1 MSSKILRSNLPFI
14 QLSLIGNDPSMIVNV
29 ELSSSRDIKMQ
40 KKRIR
45 IDAVENIKN
54 LPFIQ
59 LSLIG
64 NDPSIIKIMKILDR
78 IANIIDFKPNEL
90 RMV

>member
-1 MSSKILRSNLPFI
+1 MQTRIRIDAVENIKNLPFI

-64 NDPSIIKIMKILDR
+64 NDPSMIV
-78 IANIIDFKPNEL
+78 N
-90 RMV
+90 V

>member
-29 ELSSSRDIKMQ
+29 ELSSGRNMKMQ

-45 IDAVENIKN
+45 IDAVENIK
-54 LPFIQ
+54 
-59 LSLIG
+59 
-64 NDPSIIKIMKILDR
+64 K
-78 IANIIDFKPNEL
+78 
-90 RMV
+90 

>member
-14 QLSLIGNDPSMIVNV
+14 QLSLIGNDPSMIGNV
-29 ELSSSRDIKMQ
+29 ELSPDRNMKMQ
-40 KKRIR
+40 KRIR
-45 IDAVENIKN
+45 INVVENIKNN

-64 NDPSIIKIMKILDR
+64 NDPSMIV
-78 IANIIDFKPNEL
+78 N
-90 RMV
+90 V